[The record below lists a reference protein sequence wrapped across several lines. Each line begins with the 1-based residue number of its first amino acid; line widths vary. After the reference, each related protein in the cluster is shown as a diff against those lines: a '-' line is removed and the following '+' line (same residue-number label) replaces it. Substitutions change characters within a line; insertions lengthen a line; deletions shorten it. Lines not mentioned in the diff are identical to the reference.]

1 MVKNLQGLQKL
12 YMYRGFTSDLIV
24 KSLIPQIPRLRKL
37 DLGISKPKITDVG
50 ADIIAQYCPNLVHLS
65 LSFSLVTC
73 EGLKNIGQGCKKL
86 SFLDLS
92 GCCNIGHGL
101 YDVLKYF
108 TELKTI
114 YLKSLLQISGKSF
127 STIIKSNIEHVS
139 FFSSKILEAETYD
152 VPSKEDKSYSKVK
165 KLILDYCEISNK
177 NLKQIAH
184 WSKNL
189 EHLDISLVYDA
200 DDEILQFL
208 CDNLENLKFVL
219 ARGCYRI
226 SQVKQAELN
235 KHQRIKFSF

>member
-12 YMYRGFTSDLIV
+12 YMYRSFTSDLIV
-24 KSLIPQIPRLRKL
+24 KSLIPQIPKLRKL
-37 DLGISKPKITDVG
+37 DLGISKPKITDV
-50 ADIIAQYCPNLVHLS
+50 AAEVIAQHCPNLVHLS

-73 EGLKNIGQGCKKL
+73 EGLRIIGQGCKKL

-92 GCCNIGHGL
+92 GCCHIGHGL

-108 TELKTI
+108 TQLKTL

-127 STIIKSNIEHVS
+127 SSIIKSNIEHVS
-139 FFSSKILEAETYD
+139 FFSSKILEEETYD

-165 KLILDYCEISNK
+165 KLILDYCEVSNS

-226 SQVKQAELN
+226 SQVKQGELN
-235 KHQRIKFSF
+235 KHQRINFSF